1 MVESQAP
8 TPLPSQL
15 DVSEN
20 LGNSVTEAAN
30 GAIRSESGEAPADKA
45 EMDIDTPAPETTLV
59 IRRSPS
65 IDMITSPPP
74 TIEEPIP
81 SLVAESLDEKLE
93 RIVTLSDA
101 PVEDGKKYYVIPA
114 AWWRRFLAQASDY
127 EPTKEDDFDP
137 SQPVPPIDTIPLVS
151 HIEILPNGK
160 KFPVLKE
167 SAQMLVDFDVVP
179 QVVWDEL
186 VNDYGLKESAPVL
199 VREAIN
205 TAARDAT
212 STNITVDLH
221 PPIYS
226 VFLLTP
232 SANTTHAQLRES
244 AQNKAPLKIL
254 TGKAARFQELLLDIK
269 AQLGL
274 GMQDKIRLWKFKE
287 SQTVTAPS
295 KVKIDI
301 NTFLDYEYGATKEP
315 IDLPD
320 KTKELMAGGYKSTM
334 SLVEAGISQEKFLI
348 VEVEEDGEWPS
359 ERVSKAL
366 KLNGANSMVVRVTK
380 GTQVTQSISSAKSTA
395 ASKIKAPAAKAS
407 ALSAPAVQRNVIT
420 RRDGRAPGAV
430 GFSNLGNTCYMNSAL
445 QCIKSV
451 EELSRYFIEGL
462 HKKELNPRNPISSGG
477 RIATMY
483 AQLVGQVYGQAAG
496 STVAPREF
504 KGAVGKHNTIF
515 SGYGQQDSQ
524 EFVSYLLDILHED
537 LNRIHQKP
545 VVEFPDSTDEMIGN
559 PAAIAKL
566 AEENWDLYRKRNDS
580 VIIDLFAGMYK
591 STVTCPI
598 CDKTSI
604 KFDPWLSC
612 QLPLPVEN
620 LWSKAITFVPAAR
633 TVSNYEKL
641 VTVHV
646 EMEKFATIKQLKDY
660 VGKRVGVGIKKLVV
674 SEVFRNKFYKH
685 HEDNKTVTEAIM
697 PNDQIYVYEVE
708 ETPTNFPPPKRK
720 KQRMYGGRLTMPS
733 LFMTW
738 DDDESED
745 DFEKTETKEL
755 LVPIFNRL
763 YRDNRRMGADLF
775 GIPSF
780 IVVNREEQKDPD
792 AILKKLV
799 ANLQKFTTSDMYS
812 PELAPKKQIP
822 PPGSNETSSDSNT
835 LDGEGEVVD
844 MPTATSKESDTDTNT
859 EDFVDVKMG
868 DAESEVNVEMSGT
881 PATTT
886 TMQSE
891 VPGEVLA
898 HWRTLFTTKIMPR
911 KGYVVLPTAWNGI
924 ELNLETMKS
933 RIVEVPEP
941 TVKNEKYLQSPPASD
956 EDDEGESKGDMESDE
971 DVSEPAALQKKSTF
985 STIAPSNFYGNGA
998 KATSKKPLSK
1008 KAGKQP
1014 ATPDP
1019 VQPAL
1024 IRLGEGIVCD
1034 WNQEAFDAVFGGR
1047 SGDSFRG
1054 ASHFDAQ
1061 EEFLDE
1067 DLLKKRKAREARR
1080 RRGIHIDDCFDEF
1093 GREEILNDDN
1103 QWYCPRCKEHRNA
1116 KKSMQIWRVPDII
1129 ALQFKRFSST
1139 RSFRDKIDA
1148 AIEFPIEGLDLTG
1161 RVLENDGKSLIYD
1174 LIAVDNHFGGL
1185 GGGHYTANA
1194 RNWVDKKWYY
1204 FDDSSARQTP
1214 ATSINGSAAYLV
1226 FYRRRSSSILGG
1238 PSIAAMLEPSM
1249 NRNLEDENDQS
1260 PNGSGSPNGDPSSF
1274 SGTRYSSGSQ
1284 LASSSQHYSAGDG
1297 SRSYG
1302 VGGISSSTRLPT
1314 SGSLSRVNAG
1324 TTSFVSG
1331 QTTPPPEEKVYQSSF
1346 QITPDETYHN
1356 SYPSRPVGATTT
1368 LFGSPSSGVGSSSAY
1383 RGSMGAHYDFG
1394 SRPYGFDGIGMDGGL
1409 DADDDEYGFGGPD
1422 SPMYYQDTDDD
1433 DDVAELI
1440 YGPRQMSMMSP
1451 GYFDTYDSDSN
1462 VPGSGTLSFAPTYSV
1477 VSRNS
1482 SFVRRYEEVRTEL
1495 MLTLSEGSYA
1505 MTLVTKKSMGS
1516 TKSCV
1521 LIVTKQLSLASE
1533 LELLCAG
1540 MGLEMEILEGDV
1552 TFNYE
1557 LPDPITTTISPTMK
1571 GNTDIGVLIG
1581 PADAPGRFSA
1591 VSLYVRDKKSPNEVY
1606 ALTTA
1611 SAFASRE
1618 PETETNIP
1626 PRSLT
1631 ALLPE
1636 GVVVNR
1642 YTGNEGEAVPF
1653 GTLTG
1658 MCEFDIVEVGPEEAS
1673 ESAMLNYALV
1683 KVNNDKI
1690 GSNVV
1695 HARGIKRPVL
1705 AALGVE
1711 SIPEKMKIVV
1721 VQGAA
1726 SGGQKEAKYNA
1737 VVVDVH
1743 DTGRFPQRPFQM
1755 YALFGEGK
1763 GLNTAGMLGAVCCSP
1778 HKTIGFAAS
1787 GIVAGRAKMEGG
1799 YGEGTSVLQFVDS
1812 VDWIIERI
1820 KQKFGVELEIVIA
1833 SP

>member
-1 MVESQAP
+1 MVESQAA
-8 TPLPSQL
+8 TPLPTGQL

-20 LGNSVTEAAN
+20 LGSAAEAVN
-30 GAIRSESGEAPADKA
+30 GADKA
-45 EMDIDTPAPETTLV
+45 SSSSPSSVLSPGETQADKSEMDIDTPNPETTVV

-74 TIEEPIP
+74 TIEEPVP
-81 SLVAESLDEKLE
+81 QLVAAEEEDLDSKLE
-93 RIVTLSDA
+93 RIVTAANA
-101 PVEDGKKYYVIPA
+101 PVEDGKKYYIVPGV
-114 AWWRRFLAQASDY
+114 WWKRFLAQASDY
-127 EPTKEDDFDP
+127 EPTKEDDFDLA
-137 SQPVPPIDTIPLVS
+137 SPVPPIDTTPLVS
-151 HIEILPNGK
+151 HVEVLPNGK
-160 KFPVLKE
+160 IFPVLRE
-167 SAQMLVDFDVVP
+167 TAQMIVDFDIVP
-179 QVVWDEL
+179 QAVWDEL
-186 VNDYGLKESAPVL
+186 VRDYGLKENASVL

-205 TAARDAT
+205 TADREAA

-221 PPIYS
+221 PPIYR
-226 VFLLTP
+226 VFLLAP
-232 SANTTHAQLRES
+232 SANTTHNQLRDS

-254 TGKAARFQELLLDIK
+254 TGKAAKFQELLLDIK
-269 AQLGL
+269 TQLGL
-274 GMQDKIRLWKFKE
+274 EMKDKIRLWKFKE
-287 SQTVTAPS
+287 SQTNKAPNTA
-295 KVKIDI
+295 KLDM
-301 NTFLDYEYGATKEP
+301 NTFIEYEYGTNKEQ

-320 KTKELMAGGYKSTM
+320 HTKQLMAGTYKSSMT
-334 SLVEAGISQEKFLI
+334 LVEAGISQEKFLI
-348 VEVEEDGEWPS
+348 VEVEEEGEWPS
-359 ERVSKAL
+359 ERVAKAL
-366 KLNGANSMVVRVTK
+366 KLNGANSSALVRVTK
-380 GTQVTQSISSAKSTA
+380 GTQVTQSISSVKNIV

-407 ALSAPAVQRNVIT
+407 ALPAPVIQRNVMT
-420 RRDGRAPGAV
+420 RRDGRSPGAV

-483 AQLVGQVYGQAAG
+483 AQLVGQVYSQTAG

-566 AEENWDLYRKRNDS
+566 AEENWELYRKRNDS

-591 STVTCPI
+591 STVICPV

-620 LWSKAITFVPAAR
+620 LWTKAITFVPAAK
-633 TVSNYEKL
+633 TSSNYEKL

-660 VGKRVGVGIKKLVV
+660 VGTRVGVGIKKLVV

-685 HEDNKTVTEAIM
+685 HEDNKTVSEAIM
-697 PNDQIYVYEVE
+697 PNDQIYVFEVE

-720 KQRMYGGRLTMPS
+720 KQRAYSSRLTMS
-733 LFMTW
+733 SMFMTSW

-755 LVPIFNRL
+755 LVPVFNRL

-775 GIPSF
+775 GLPSF
-780 IVVNREEQKDPD
+780 IVLSREDQKDPD

-799 ANLQKFTTSDMYS
+799 TNLQKFTTSDMYS
-812 PELAPKKQIP
+812 PELAPKKPSP
-822 PPGSNETSSDSNT
+822 PAPSIDTASSDANT

-891 VPGEVLA
+891 IPSDLLTL
-898 HWRTLFTTKIMPR
+898 WRSLFTTKIMPR

-933 RIVEVPEP
+933 RIIEIPEP
-941 TVKNEKYLQSPPASD
+941 PKNSKYLNSPPASD
-956 EDDEGESKGDMESDE
+956 EDQDQEGESRDMDSDE
-971 DVSEPAALQKKSTF
+971 DVSEPAALDKKGGAF
-985 STIAPSNFYGNGA
+985 SAIAPSNFYGNGTKTA
-998 KATSKKPLSK
+998 SKKPVSH

-1014 ATPDP
+1014 VVPDL

-1061 EEFLDE
+1061 EEFVDE
-1067 DLLKKRKAREARR
+1067 ELLKKRKTREARK

-1093 GREEILNDDN
+1093 GREETLNDDN

-1148 AIEFPIEGLDLTG
+1148 AIDFPIEGLDLTG
-1161 RVLENDGKSLIYD
+1161 RVLESDGKSLIYD

-1226 FYRRRSSSILGG
+1226 FYRRRSSNTLGG
-1238 PSIAAMLEPSM
+1238 PTIETLLEPSM
-1249 NRNLEDENDQS
+1249 NRNLNDEDEES
-1260 PNGSGSPNGDPSSF
+1260 PNGRGSPNGDPSSF
-1274 SGTRYSSGSQ
+1274 SGARYSSGLQ
-1284 LASSSQHYSAGDG
+1284 PASSSQYYSAGDG

-1302 VGGISSSTRLPT
+1302 VGGISSSIRQETL
-1314 SGSLSRVNAG
+1314 GSVSKGGV
-1324 TTSFVSG
+1324 FVSG
-1331 QTTPPPEEKVYQSSF
+1331 QSTPPPEEKVYQSF
-1346 QITPDETYHN
+1346 QITSDETYYDAAH
-1356 SYPSRPVGATTT
+1356 PSRPPLTSTT
-1368 LFGSPSSGVGSSSAY
+1368 LFGSPSSGIGSSSAY
-1383 RGSMGAHYDFG
+1383 RGSSGAQFDFG
-1394 SRPYGFDGIGMDGGL
+1394 SSTGFGYDGIDGGL
-1409 DADDDEYGFGGPD
+1409 DADDDDFGLGGPD
-1422 SPMYYQDTDDD
+1422 SPTYFQDTDDE

-1440 YGPRQMSMMSP
+1440 HGPRPFSMMSP
-1451 GYFDTYDSDSN
+1451 GYYDTYDSDIYML
-1462 VPGSGTLSFAPTYSV
+1462 SGM
-1477 VSRNS
+1477 
-1482 SFVRRYEEVRTEL
+1482 RT
-1495 MLTLSEGSYA
+1495 
-1505 MTLVTKKSMGS
+1505 
-1516 TKSCV
+1516 
-1521 LIVTKQLSLASE
+1521 
-1533 LELLCAG
+1533 
-1540 MGLEMEILEGDV
+1540 
-1552 TFNYE
+1552 
-1557 LPDPITTTISPTMK
+1557 
-1571 GNTDIGVLIG
+1571 
-1581 PADAPGRFSA
+1581 
-1591 VSLYVRDKKSPNEVY
+1591 
-1606 ALTTA
+1606 
-1611 SAFASRE
+1611 
-1618 PETETNIP
+1618 
-1626 PRSLT
+1626 
-1631 ALLPE
+1631 
-1636 GVVVNR
+1636 
-1642 YTGNEGEAVPF
+1642 
-1653 GTLTG
+1653 
-1658 MCEFDIVEVGPEEAS
+1658 
-1673 ESAMLNYALV
+1673 
-1683 KVNNDKI
+1683 
-1690 GSNVV
+1690 
-1695 HARGIKRPVL
+1695 
-1705 AALGVE
+1705 
-1711 SIPEKMKIVV
+1711 
-1721 VQGAA
+1721 
-1726 SGGQKEAKYNA
+1726 
-1737 VVVDVH
+1737 
-1743 DTGRFPQRPFQM
+1743 
-1755 YALFGEGK
+1755 
-1763 GLNTAGMLGAVCCSP
+1763 
-1778 HKTIGFAAS
+1778 
-1787 GIVAGRAKMEGG
+1787 
-1799 YGEGTSVLQFVDS
+1799 
-1812 VDWIIERI
+1812 
-1820 KQKFGVELEIVIA
+1820 
-1833 SP
+1833 

>member
-1 MVESQAP
+1 MVESQAA

-15 DVSEN
+15 DVPEILGSTSEA
-20 LGNSVTEAAN
+20 VN
-30 GAIRSESGEAPADKA
+30 GVDKSSPEETQPDKS
-45 EMDIDTPAPETTLV
+45 EMDIDTPNPEKAV

-74 TIEEPIP
+74 TIEEPVSGLLGEDI
-81 SLVAESLDEKLE
+81 DTKLE
-93 RIVTLSDA
+93 RIVRASEVA
-101 PVEDGKKYYVIPA
+101 VEEGKKYYVIPVV
-114 AWWRRFLAQASDY
+114 WWKRFLAQVSDY
-127 EPTKEDDFDP
+127 EPTKEDDFDL
-137 SQPVPPIDTIPLVS
+137 SQPVPPIDTTPLVS

-160 KFPVLKE
+160 TFPVIKE
-167 SAQMLVDFDVVP
+167 TAQMMLDFDIVP

-186 VNDYGLKESAPVL
+186 VRDYGINERSPVL

-205 TAARDAT
+205 TADREAV
-212 STNITVDLH
+212 STNITVDLN
-221 PPIYS
+221 PPIYT

-232 SANTTHAQLRES
+232 SANTTHAQLRDS

-254 TGKAARFQELLLDIK
+254 TGKAAKFQELLLDIK
-269 AQLGL
+269 TQIGL
-274 GMQDKIRLWKFKE
+274 ESKDKIRLWKLKE
-287 SQTVTAPS
+287 SDTAKAPN
-295 KVKIDI
+295 VAKIDI
-301 NTFLDYEYGATKEP
+301 NAFLEYEYGANREP

-320 KTKELMAGGYKSTM
+320 HTKQLMAGTYKSTM
-334 SLVEAGISQEKFLI
+334 TLVEAGISQEKYLI

-359 ERVSKAL
+359 DRVSKAL
-366 KLNGANSMVVRVTK
+366 KLNGANSMAVRVTK
-380 GTQVTQSISSAKSTA
+380 GTHVTQSISSAKTTA
-395 ASKIKAPAAKAS
+395 ASKIKAPAAKTS
-407 ALSAPAVQRNVIT
+407 ILSAPVIQRNVMT
-420 RRDGRAPGAV
+420 RRDGRAAGAV

-462 HKKELNPRNPISSGG
+462 HKRELNPRNPISSGG

-483 AQLVGQVYGQAAG
+483 AQLVGQVYGQTTG

-559 PAAIAKL
+559 NAAIAKL
-566 AEENWDLYRKRNDS
+566 AEENWELYRKRNDS

-620 LWSKAITFVPAAR
+620 LWSKAVTFVPAAKSV
-633 TVSNYEKL
+633 TKYEKL
-641 VTVHV
+641 VMVHV

-660 VGKRVGVGIKKLVV
+660 VGKRVGVNIKKLVV

-720 KQRMYGGRLTMPS
+720 KQRTYGGRLTMS
-733 LFMTW
+733 NMFMTSW

-745 DFEKTETKEL
+745 DFEKTETREL

-792 AILKKLV
+792 AILRKLV
-799 ANLQKFTTSDMYS
+799 SNLQKFTTSDLYS
-812 PELAPKKQIP
+812 PELSPKKPTP
-822 PPGSNETSSDSNT
+822 PAGSNDTASSDSNT

-844 MPTATSKESDTDTNT
+844 MPTAASKESDTDTGT

-868 DAESEVNVEMSGT
+868 DAESELNVEMSGT

-891 VPGEVLA
+891 VPNEVLS
-898 HWRTLFTTKIMPR
+898 HWRGLFTTKIMPR

-941 TVKNEKYLQSPPASD
+941 VKNGKYLNSPPASD
-956 EDDEGESKGDMESDE
+956 EDDADEGESRDDMESDE

-985 STIAPSNFYGNGA
+985 STIAPSNFYGNGTKTA
-998 KATSKKPLSK
+998 SKKPVSK

-1014 ATPDP
+1014 VLPDP

-1061 EEFLDE
+1061 EEYLDE
-1067 DLLKKRKAREARR
+1067 ELLKKRKNREARR

-1161 RVLENDGKSLIYD
+1161 RVLESDGKSLIYD

-1226 FYRRRSSSILGG
+1226 FYRRRSSDVLGG
-1238 PSIAAMLEPSM
+1238 PALGSLLEASM
-1249 NRNLEDENDQS
+1249 NRNLEDEDEES

-1284 LASSSQHYSAGDG
+1284 PASSSQYYSAGDG

-1302 VGGISSSTRLPT
+1302 VGGISSSIRQPT
-1314 SGSLSRVNAG
+1314 SGSVSRVGAG
-1324 TTSFVSG
+1324 SSAFVSG

-1346 QITPDETYHN
+1346 SITPDEAYYEAAHPTRPPTTY
-1356 SYPSRPVGATTT
+1356 TT
-1368 LFGSPSSGVGSSSAY
+1368 LFGSPSSGIGSSSAY
-1383 RGSMGAHYDFG
+1383 RGSTGAQYDFG
-1394 SRPYGFDGIGMDGGL
+1394 SRNYGYGYDGIDVGL
-1409 DADDDEYGFGGPD
+1409 DADDDDFGGIGGPD
-1422 SPMYYQDTDDD
+1422 SPMGYFQDTDDE

-1440 YGPRQMSMMSP
+1440 HGPRQMSMMST
-1451 GYFDTYDSDSN
+1451 GFYDAYDSDN
-1462 VPGSGTLSFAPTYSV
+1462 HLFSGT
-1477 VSRNS
+1477 
-1482 SFVRRYEEVRTEL
+1482 
-1495 MLTLSEGSYA
+1495 
-1505 MTLVTKKSMGS
+1505 
-1516 TKSCV
+1516 
-1521 LIVTKQLSLASE
+1521 
-1533 LELLCAG
+1533 
-1540 MGLEMEILEGDV
+1540 
-1552 TFNYE
+1552 
-1557 LPDPITTTISPTMK
+1557 
-1571 GNTDIGVLIG
+1571 
-1581 PADAPGRFSA
+1581 
-1591 VSLYVRDKKSPNEVY
+1591 
-1606 ALTTA
+1606 
-1611 SAFASRE
+1611 
-1618 PETETNIP
+1618 
-1626 PRSLT
+1626 
-1631 ALLPE
+1631 
-1636 GVVVNR
+1636 
-1642 YTGNEGEAVPF
+1642 
-1653 GTLTG
+1653 
-1658 MCEFDIVEVGPEEAS
+1658 
-1673 ESAMLNYALV
+1673 
-1683 KVNNDKI
+1683 
-1690 GSNVV
+1690 
-1695 HARGIKRPVL
+1695 
-1705 AALGVE
+1705 
-1711 SIPEKMKIVV
+1711 
-1721 VQGAA
+1721 
-1726 SGGQKEAKYNA
+1726 
-1737 VVVDVH
+1737 
-1743 DTGRFPQRPFQM
+1743 
-1755 YALFGEGK
+1755 
-1763 GLNTAGMLGAVCCSP
+1763 
-1778 HKTIGFAAS
+1778 
-1787 GIVAGRAKMEGG
+1787 
-1799 YGEGTSVLQFVDS
+1799 
-1812 VDWIIERI
+1812 RI
-1820 KQKFGVELEIVIA
+1820 
-1833 SP
+1833 

>member
-1 MVESQAP
+1 MVESQAA

-15 DVSEN
+15 DASEN
-20 LGNSVTEAAN
+20 LGHVADIVN
-30 GAIRSESGEAPADKA
+30 GIDKSSPEETQADKS
-45 EMDIDTPAPETTLV
+45 EMDIDTQNPEKTAV

-74 TIEEPIP
+74 TIEEPISEP
-81 SLVAESLDEKLE
+81 AAEDLDSKLE
-93 RIVTLSDA
+93 RIVGA
-101 PVEDGKKYYVIPA
+101 ANAAIEEGKKYYVVPGV
-114 AWWRRFLAQASDY
+114 WWKRFLAQASDY

-137 SQPVPPIDTIPLVS
+137 SQPVPPIDTTPLVS
-151 HIEILPNGK
+151 HVELLPNGK
-160 KFPVLKE
+160 TFHVLRE
-167 SAQMLVDFDVVP
+167 TAQMIVDFDIVP
-179 QVVWDEL
+179 QAVWDEL
-186 VNDYGLKESAPVL
+186 VRDYGLKENCPVL

-205 TAARDAT
+205 TADREAA
-212 STNITVDLH
+212 SKNITVDLN
-221 PPIYS
+221 PPIYT
-226 VFLLTP
+226 VFMLTP
-232 SANTTHAQLRES
+232 SANITHSQLRES
-244 AQNKAPLKIL
+244 AQNKNPLKIL
-254 TGKAARFQELLLDIK
+254 IGKAARFQELLLDIK
-269 AQLGL
+269 GQLGL
-274 GMQDKIRLWKFKE
+274 EMKDKIRLWRFKE
-287 SQTVTAPS
+287 SHAFKAPNTA
-295 KVKIDI
+295 KIDMNSFI
-301 NTFLDYEYGATKEP
+301 EYEYGTNKEQ

-320 KTKELMAGGYKSTM
+320 NTKQLMAGTYKSTM
-334 SLVEAGISQEKFLI
+334 TLVEAGISQEKFLI

-359 ERVSKAL
+359 ERVAKAL
-366 KLNGANSMVVRVTK
+366 KLNGANGAVVRVTK
-380 GTQVTQSISSAKSTA
+380 GTQVTQSVTSAKTTTA
-395 ASKIKAPAAKAS
+395 NKAKATTAKAS
-407 ALSAPAVQRNVIT
+407 VLSAPVIQRNVMT
-420 RRDGRAPGAV
+420 RRDGRAAGAV

-462 HKKELNPRNPISSGG
+462 HKRELNPRNPISSGG

-483 AQLVGQVYGQAAG
+483 AQLVGQVYSQTAG

-566 AEENWDLYRKRNDS
+566 AEENWELYRKRNDS

-620 LWSKAITFVPAAR
+620 LWTKSITFVPAAK
-633 TVSNYEKL
+633 TISKYEKL

-660 VGKRVGVGIKKLVV
+660 VGTRVGVGIKKLVV

-685 HEDNKTVTEAIM
+685 HEDNKTVSEAIM

-720 KQRMYGGRLTMPS
+720 KQRTYGGRLTMS
-733 LFMTW
+733 NMFMTSW

-755 LVPIFNRL
+755 LVPVFNRL

-775 GIPSF
+775 GLPSF
-780 IVVNREEQKDPD
+780 IVLNREEQKDPD

-799 ANLQKFTTSDMYS
+799 TNLQKFTTSDIYS
-812 PELAPKKQIP
+812 PELAPKKPSQP
-822 PPGSNETSSDSNT
+822 AASTDTASSDSNT

-844 MPTATSKESDTDTNT
+844 MPTTTSKESDTDTNT

-868 DAESEVNVEMSGT
+868 DAESDVNVEMSGT

-891 VPGEVLA
+891 IPSDLLA
-898 HWRTLFTTKIMPR
+898 LWRTLFNTKIMPR

-941 TVKNEKYLQSPPASD
+941 IAKSGKYLNSPPASD
-956 EDDEGESKGDMESDE
+956 EDDEESKDDMESEE
-971 DVSEPAALQKKSTF
+971 DVSEPAVLEKKGAF
-985 STIAPSNFYGNGA
+985 STIAPSNFYGNGNKSA
-998 KATSKKPLSK
+998 SKKPVSK

-1014 ATPDP
+1014 VIPDP

-1034 WNQEAFDAVFGGR
+1034 WNQEAFDVVFGGR

-1061 EEFLDE
+1061 EEFVDE
-1067 DLLKKRKAREARR
+1067 DLLKKRKTREARR

-1148 AIEFPIEGLDLTG
+1148 AIDFPIEGLDLTG
-1161 RVLENDGKSLIYD
+1161 RVLESDGKSLIYD

-1214 ATSINGSAAYLV
+1214 ASSINGSAAYLV
-1226 FYRRRSSSILGG
+1226 FYRRRSSDILGG
-1238 PSIAAMLEPSM
+1238 PTMEGMLETSI
-1249 NRNLEDENDQS
+1249 NRNLDEESDDS
-1260 PNGSGSPNGDPSSF
+1260 PNGRGSPNGDPSSF
-1274 SGTRYSSGSQ
+1274 SGARYSSGSQ
-1284 LASSSQHYSAGDG
+1284 LASSSQYYSAGDG

-1302 VGGISSSTRLPT
+1302 VGGTSSSIRQETL
-1314 SGSLSRVNAG
+1314 GGVSRGV
-1324 TTSFVSG
+1324 TSFASG
-1331 QTTPPPEEKVYQSSF
+1331 QSTPPPEEKVYQSF
-1346 QITPDETYHN
+1346 QITSDDTYYDASH
-1356 SYPSRPVGATTT
+1356 PSRPPLTSTT
-1368 LFGSPSSGVGSSSAY
+1368 LFGSPSSGIGSSSAY
-1383 RGSMGAHYDFG
+1383 RGSTGAQYDFG
-1394 SRPYGFDGIGMDGGL
+1394 SSTGFGYGNDGGL
-1409 DADDDEYGFGGPD
+1409 DADDDDFGMGGPD
-1422 SPMYYQDTDDD
+1422 SPTYFQDSEDEE
-1433 DDVAELI
+1433 VVELI
-1440 YGPRQMSMMSP
+1440 HGPRPFNMMSP

-1462 VPGSGTLSFAPTYSV
+1462 VPGSGTLSFAPTYTV
-1477 VSRNS
+1477 ISRNS
-1482 SFVRRYEEVRTEL
+1482 LHVKRYEDVRAEL

-1505 MTLVTKKSMGS
+1505 MTLVMKKMVGPA
-1516 TKSCV
+1516 KPCV
-1521 LIVTKQLSLASE
+1521 LIITDQLALGPE
-1533 LELLCAG
+1533 LEMLCGG
-1540 MGLEMEILEGDV
+1540 MGLEMEIIDGDV

-1557 LPDPITTTISPTMK
+1557 LPVPIMTVSPTIK
-1571 GNTDIGVLIG
+1571 GNNDVGVLIG
-1581 PADAPGRFSA
+1581 PADGPGRFSA
-1591 VSLYVRDKKSPNEVY
+1591 VSLYVRDKKAPNEVY

-1611 SAFASRE
+1611 SAFALRE
-1618 PETETNIP
+1618 PETQTNIP
-1626 PRSLT
+1626 PRLLT

-1636 GVVVNR
+1636 GSIVNKF
-1642 YTGNEGEAVPF
+1642 TGQEGAGDAF

-1658 MCEFDIVEVGPEEAS
+1658 MCEFEIVEVGLEEEATD
-1673 ESAMLNYALV
+1673 SAMLNYALV
-1683 KVNNDKI
+1683 KVNNDKA
-1690 GSNVV
+1690 GSNAV
-1695 HARGIKRPVL
+1695 HSRGIKRPVSTIV
-1705 AALGVE
+1705 GVE
-1711 SIPEKMKIVV
+1711 SVPEKMKVVV

-1726 SGGQKEAKYNA
+1726 GGGQKEAKYNA

-1743 DTGRFPQRPFQM
+1743 DTARFPQRPFQM
-1755 YALFGEGK
+1755 YALFGEGRDLITP
-1763 GLNTAGMLGAVCCSP
+1763 GILGAVCCSP
-1778 HKTIGFAAS
+1778 QKNNVFAAS
-1787 GIVAGRAKMEGG
+1787 GIVAGRAKLTGG
-1799 YGEGTSVLQFVDS
+1799 YGEGGSILQFVDS
-1812 VDWIIERI
+1812 VDWILERI
-1820 KQKFGVELEIVIA
+1820 RVRFDVELEVLPAI
-1833 SP
+1833 P